1 MLDPR
6 IFHTMTASIR
16 QLVGCEDVGLFLYC
30 PDATLCHPFLMQAGG
45 HLACRTHCY
54 GSIHALRPL
63 IEERVRAICD
73 IAIQTKSIW
82 KLVMPLERREDREP
96 CSMLIAPLWRPSG
109 NVGLVVCTASYE
121 DAFGPGEGQL
131 LSQFLP
137 RVAARIEHV
146 LRQLSCGQPNATD
159 ASAAVSTSPLELD
172 RGEGKIPE
180 QDALLSMIGHDF
192 RTPLSV
198 IKGYVGLLQT
208 YGFAGQDEEVV
219 DAMPLESQRRYL
231 LSVMEQVQ
239 HLEVLVDDLLDL
251 ARIQSGRITVRPEP
265 LDLVALCQRVA
276 RQMQDRVALQET
288 SSYTIQCLADAELP
302 SAWADEH
309 RVRQVLENLLENAIK
324 YSPEGGLIE
333 ILIYTTH
340 TLPLTNYVLLKD
352 HSLVTE
358 EQLPQLCI
366 TVRDYGIGIPAWQQ
380 SMVFEPFLR
389 LPQVMARHVNGV
401 GLGLYIVR
409 RLVEAM
415 DGTIA
420 LQSGNGRGTAITLTL
435 PAASTSASL
444 MHALSTA
451 DTVLL

>member
-30 PDATLCHPFLMQAGG
+30 PDATLCHPFLTQAGG
-45 HLACRTHCY
+45 HLACSIHCY

-63 IEERVRAICD
+63 LEERVRAICD
-73 IAIQTKSIW
+73 IAIQTGSIW
-82 KLVMPLERREDREP
+82 KLVMPLEWREEL
-96 CSMLIAPLWRPSG
+96 CTMLIAPLWRPDG
-109 NVGLVVCTASYE
+109 NVGLVVCADSQE

-131 LSQFLP
+131 LSHFLP
-137 RVAARIEHV
+137 GVARRIEHV
-146 LRQLSCGQPNATD
+146 LRQLCCGQPQATD
-159 ASAAVSTSPLELD
+159 VSPAASASTLELEQ
-172 RGEGKIPE
+172 REGKISE
-180 QDALLSMIGHDF
+180 QDALISMIGHDF

-208 YGFAGQDEEVV
+208 YGFAAEDEEVV

-251 ARIQSGRITVRPEP
+251 ARIQSGRVTVRPAP

-276 RQMQDRVALQET
+276 RQIQDRIVLQQT
-288 SSYTIQCLADAELP
+288 SSYTIQCVADAELP
-302 SAWADEH
+302 AAWADEH

-333 ILIYTTH
+333 ILVYTTR
-340 TLPLTNYVLLKD
+340 TLPLTNYVLLD
-352 HSLVTE
+352 NRSLVTK

-389 LPQVMARHVNGV
+389 LPQVMALRANGV

-420 LQSGNGRGTAITLTL
+420 LQSGNGQGTSITLTL
-435 PAASTSASL
+435 PIAPASASI
-444 MHALSTA
+444 MHALSNT